1 MKRYLLTGSIGFCL
15 TSLCVF
21 ATVAFAERW
30 MYENLG
36 ITGAYLV
43 WTVLFIGL
51 GGAVL
56 RPLVKDSIRAVK
68 FYTIFAT
75 GFFLYAVGLTGAYFT
90 LRGVVG
96 EWVGSFVGSILL
108 GLVFVV
114 GFGTWRVALRLCT
127 VLFILNSIGYFL
139 GSALNA
145 SIGGQ
150 GGMLLWGVAYGLFLG
165 AGLGMALYLVQNS
178 IKEVI

>member
-56 RPLVKDSIRAVK
+56 RPLVKDSLRAV
-68 FYTIFAT
+68 
-75 GFFLYAVGLTGAYFT
+75 
-90 LRGVVG
+90 
-96 EWVGSFVGSILL
+96 
-108 GLVFVV
+108 
-114 GFGTWRVALRLCT
+114 
-127 VLFILNSIGYFL
+127 
-139 GSALNA
+139 
-145 SIGGQ
+145 
-150 GGMLLWGVAYGLFLG
+150 
-165 AGLGMALYLVQNS
+165 
-178 IKEVI
+178 